1 MDTPLDTNSRECVS
15 SVSALWYVAPTGG
28 ISGVRA
34 GDGLGTEIGVA
45 PGPVGAPVGDQNTG
59 HRPAQWASTI
69 VYRIVMFGSMVLSV
83 DAGTM
88 RLR

>member
-59 HRPAQWASTI
+59 HRPAQWGER
-69 VYRIVMFGSMVLSV
+69 YRLQNRDVWEHG
-83 DAGTM
+83 AKC
-88 RLR
+88 